1 MITLYIIIILL
12 GALPLGRTIGFV
24 LLEEKIRKSG
34 IATSGVVTNI
44 HAVKHYKGPVTD
56 TVHVRY
62 NSIIPGQY
70 HEANFV
76 TKHSRYRVG
85 QTVPVKYI
93 PEQPNK
99 IVVASTRGYWAML
112 IFTTLLFLFVFFA
125 VYKIDEMVKSNSY

>member
-1 MITLYIIIILL
+1 MIILYIIIILL
-12 GALPLGRTIGFV
+12 GGLPFGRTIRFV

-34 IATSGVVTNI
+34 IATSGVVTHI
-44 HAVKHYKGPVTD
+44 HVVRHYKGPVTD

-76 TKHSRYRVG
+76 TTQSRYQVG

-93 PEQPNK
+93 PEQPDK
-99 IVVASTRGYWAML
+99 IVVASARGYWPML

-125 VYKIDEMVKSNSY
+125 VYKMDEMVKGNSY